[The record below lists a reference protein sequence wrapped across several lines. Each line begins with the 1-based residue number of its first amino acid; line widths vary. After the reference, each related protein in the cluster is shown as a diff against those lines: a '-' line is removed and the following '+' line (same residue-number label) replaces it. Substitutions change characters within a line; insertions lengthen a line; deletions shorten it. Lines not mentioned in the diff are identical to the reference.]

1 MIICGRASSRYNG
14 HDSVEDVLDDKRRQ
28 VLFGLVYRED
38 GDDQE
43 IISRG
48 SIMRCP
54 LFSNMLMYQEGVRH
68 SIIRQAHSD

>member
-28 VLFGLVYRED
+28 VLFGLVHRED

-43 IISRG
+43 IVPRG
-48 SIMRCP
+48 HHEMPP
-54 LFSNMLMYQEGVRH
+54 LFL
-68 SIIRQAHSD
+68 QADVSGRRSS

>member
-28 VLFGLVYRED
+28 VLFGLVHRED

-43 IISRG
+43 IMPRG
-48 SIMRCP
+48 AS
-54 LFSNMLMYQEGVRH
+54 
-68 SIIRQAHSD
+68 

>member
-54 LFSNMLMYQEGVRH
+54 LFS
-68 SIIRQAHSD
+68 